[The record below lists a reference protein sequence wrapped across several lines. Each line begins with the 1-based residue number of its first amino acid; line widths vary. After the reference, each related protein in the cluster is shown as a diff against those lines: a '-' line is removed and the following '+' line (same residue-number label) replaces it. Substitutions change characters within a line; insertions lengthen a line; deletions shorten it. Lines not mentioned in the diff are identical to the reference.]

1 MPIFRHAL
9 LRLLLLLLLRRRRP
23 GMSGGAR
30 RWMCLYGYVQ
40 DC

>member
-1 MPIFRHAL
+1 MTILHHAL
-9 LRLLLLLLLRRRRP
+9 LLLLLLLRRRWRQMD
-23 GMSGGAR
+23 MSGGAR